1 MPGKKEWLIR
11 KSKKHYLGPF
21 DIDQVKKL
29 IRESEAGGYDEI
41 ARSTEGFRYFK
52 DSPLFAPFIE
62 EASSHAAD
70 EKTVNLSLEQTI
82 TGVSSQKRK
91 KQQKEIPKK
100 PVIDLKRIK
109 PEKIRIKKT
118 SRQFISFFLLICV
131 ASFLLLWAL
140 FPLFQKEKAPAEL
153 PGAAI
158 SPDAKLQE
166 LTRTLEQFNLH
177 FYQGRLEESAE
188 EYDKAIELYKKA
200 LEYEPDDIR
209 AKIRL
214 TALDFQKN
222 GDVQKSRRS
231 YLKLLT
237 ESPEK
242 THFVEIQNYLGLLSL
257 KQNRI
262 EDAIAY
268 FLRALRED
276 GQFLPAHF
284 NLGYSYFGQKQFYN
298 ARLHFDKAA
307 KTQANL
313 PMLYIY
319 LGRTLERLGKDDAA
333 IREYLNANRINPN
346 LYVPYIHLA
355 MIHLKLKRRKVAFG
369 YLEKMIAKD
378 PDYQYQLSRDF
389 RFIDETFNYQS
400 ALDAILREKEITA
413 EAATALSAL
422 FYLTRDF
429 KSSKEWISRALEL
442 NPEASPAH
450 TIQGYL
456 FKREGDDHQA
466 SLSFQTALRY
476 NFQNSLS
483 HTQLADLAIRF
494 GRYQEA
500 IEQCRS
506 VFTFDPFSVIA
517 YYTLGVA
524 FTHLDRISDAVDSFN
539 KALEYDPNYLPAKKM
554 LLQYSK

>member
-21 DIDQVKKL
+21 DTDQVKKI

-41 ARSTEGFRYFK
+41 ARSTESFRYFK
-52 DSPLFAPFIE
+52 DSPLFAPLIE
-62 EASSHAAD
+62 EVSPHAAD

-82 TGVSSQKRK
+82 TAVSSRERKRR
-91 KQQKEIPKK
+91 QKEIPKK
-100 PVIDLKRIK
+100 PVIDLQRMK
-109 PEKIRIKKT
+109 PEKIQIKKR
-118 SRQFISFFLLICV
+118 SFWKIGRFIPVFLLICI
-131 ASFLLLWAL
+131 ASSLLLWA
-140 FPLFQKEKAPAEL
+140 LFQKEKAPL
-153 PGAAI
+153 PSPAV
-158 SPDAKLQE
+158 SPDTKLQE

-200 LEYEPDDIR
+200 LEYKPDDIR
-209 AKIRL
+209 AKIHL
-214 TALDFQKN
+214 IALDFQKN
-222 GDVQKSRRS
+222 GDIQKSRRS
-231 YLKLLT
+231 FLKLLT
-237 ESPEK
+237 EPHEK
-242 THFVEIQNYLGLLSL
+242 THFIEIQNYLGLLSL

-268 FLRALRED
+268 FLRAVRED
-276 GQFLPAHF
+276 GQFAPAHF
-284 NLGYSYFGQKQFYN
+284 NLGYSYFLQKQFYN
-298 ARLHFDKAA
+298 ARLYFDKAA

-313 PMLYIY
+313 AMLYIY
-319 LGRTLERLGKDDAA
+319 LGRTLERLGKDDVA

-346 LYVPYIHLA
+346 LYIPYIHLA
-355 MIHLKLKRRKVAFG
+355 MIHLRLKQQKIAFG
-369 YLEKMIAKD
+369 YLEKMIEKD
-378 PDYQYQLSRDF
+378 PDYQSELSRDL
-389 RFIDETFNYQS
+389 RFIDETFNYRS

-413 EAATALSAL
+413 EAAAALAAL
-422 FYLTRDF
+422 FYLTRDM
-429 KSSKEWISRALEL
+429 KSSKEWISRALRL
-442 NPEASPAH
+442 NPEASPAY

-456 FKREGDDHQA
+456 FKQEGDYGQA

-483 HTQLADLAIRF
+483 HTQLADLAIRL

-500 IEQCRS
+500 IERCRS
-506 VFTFDPFSVIA
+506 VLAFDPFSVIA
-517 YYTLGVA
+517 YHRLGVA
-524 FTHLDRISDAVDSFN
+524 LTHLDRISDAVDSFN

>member
-1 MPGKKEWLIR
+1 MPGRKEWLIR

-21 DIDQVKKL
+21 DTDQVKKL
-29 IRESEAGGYDEI
+29 VRESEAGGYDEI

-62 EASSHAAD
+62 EASPHAAD

-82 TGVSSQKRK
+82 TGVSSAKQKR
-91 KQQKEIPKK
+91 QQKEIPEK
-100 PVIDLKRIK
+100 PVIELRQVK

-118 SRQFISFFLLICV
+118 LRRFISFFLLISV
-131 ASFLLLWAL
+131 ASSLLLWAL
-140 FPLFQKEKAPAEL
+140 FQRQKTPAEL
-153 PGAAI
+153 PGAAV
-158 SPDAKLQE
+158 SPDTKLQE

-188 EYDKAIELYKKA
+188 EYDKAIGLYKKA

-209 AKIRL
+209 AKIHL

-222 GDVQKSRRS
+222 GDVQKARRS

-242 THFVEIQNYLGLLSL
+242 IHFVEIQNYLGLLSL

-284 NLGYSYFGQKQFYN
+284 NIGYSYFMQKQFYN

-319 LGRTLERLGKDDAA
+319 LGRTLERLGKDDVA
-333 IREYLNANRINPN
+333 IREYLNANRINPS
-346 LYVPYIHLA
+346 LYIPYVHLA
-355 MIHLKLKRRKVAFG
+355 MIHLRLKRRKEAFG
-369 YLEKMIAKD
+369 YLEKMITKD

-389 RFIDETFNYQS
+389 RFIEETFNYQN

-422 FYLTRDF
+422 FYLIQDF

-442 NPEASPAH
+442 NPESSPAY

-456 FKREGDDHQA
+456 FKREGDTDQA

-483 HTQLADLAIRF
+483 HTQLADLAIRL

-500 IEQCRS
+500 IEHCRS
-506 VFTFDPFSVIA
+506 VFAFDPFSVIA

>member
-11 KSKKHYLGPF
+11 KSKKHYFGPF
-21 DIDQVKKL
+21 DTDQVKKL
-29 IRESEAGGYDEI
+29 IRESEAGSYDEI
-41 ARSTEGFRYFK
+41 ARSTESFRYFK
-52 DSPLFAPFIE
+52 DSPLFAPLIE
-62 EASSHAAD
+62 EVSPHAAD

-82 TGVSSQKRK
+82 TVVSSEERKR
-91 KQQKEIPKK
+91 QQKEIPKK
-100 PVIDLKRIK
+100 PVIDLQRIK
-109 PEKIRIKKT
+109 PEKIQIKKR
-118 SRQFISFFLLICV
+118 SWRFISFFLLICIT
-131 ASFLLLWAL
+131 SSLLLWAI
-140 FPLFQKEKAPAEL
+140 FQKEKAHIPSPVASPAV
-153 PGAAI
+153 
-158 SPDAKLQE
+158 SPDTKLQE

-200 LEYEPDDIR
+200 LEYKPDDIR
-209 AKIRL
+209 AKIHL
-214 TALDFQKN
+214 MALDFQKN

-231 YLKLLT
+231 FLKLLT

-268 FLRALRED
+268 FLRAIRED
-276 GQFLPAHF
+276 GQFSPAHF
-284 NLGYSYFGQKQFYN
+284 NLGYSYFLQKQFYN

-319 LGRTLERLGKDDAA
+319 LGRTLERLGKDDVA

-346 LYVPYIHLA
+346 LYIPYIHLA
-355 MIHLKLKRRKVAFG
+355 MIHLRLKQRKEAFG
-369 YLEKMIAKD
+369 FLEKMIAKD
-378 PDYQYQLSRDF
+378 PDYQYQLSRDL

-413 EAATALSAL
+413 EAAAALAAL

-429 KSSKEWISRALEL
+429 KSSKEWILKALRL
-442 NPEASPAH
+442 NPEASPAY

-456 FKREGDDHQA
+456 FKREGDYDQA

-483 HTQLADLAIRF
+483 HTQLADLAIRL

-500 IEQCRS
+500 IEHCRS
-506 VFTFDPFSVIA
+506 VLAFDPFSVIA
-517 YYTLGVA
+517 YYTLGAA